1 MLNLSCP
8 KVLLHH
14 AMTLY
19 AQPYAK
25 RGFSGDS
32 EGKTWAQVTG
42 HLAASAGRAVQGQCG
57 SEDNF
62 HLFASLP
69 WYAGLG
75 NLSKRMAYKTIC
87 PQDNIATLS
96 GNPAAHLT
104 ALVWNPLRDRVF

>member
-1 MLNLSCP
+1 
-8 KVLLHH
+8 
-14 AMTLY
+14 MTLY

-75 NLSKRMAYKTIC
+75 NLSKRTAYKTIL
-87 PQDNIATLS
+87 QRF
-96 GNPAAHLT
+96 PAAHLT

>member
-42 HLAASAGRAVQGQCG
+42 DLAASAGRAVQGQCG
-57 SEDNF
+57 SENGF
-62 HLFASLP
+62 HLFASL
-69 WYAGLG
+69 
-75 NLSKRMAYKTIC
+75 T
-87 PQDNIATLS
+87 
-96 GNPAAHLT
+96 
-104 ALVWNPLRDRVF
+104 